1 MAYSEQISRSRLKK
15 MMANVSFDPNY
26 LCQKL
31 GGEKL
36 LDGVGKTARTCVS
49 G

>member
-15 MMANVSFDPNY
+15 VIANVSFDPNY

-31 GGEKL
+31 GEKL